1 MLNVEN
7 FFNNE
12 LDDSDDIEEVKM
24 RPYRKNGN
32 IIFALTFYGEVFKHE
47 MIHEDVNSISAAIGP
62 YKTETMI
69 LHEILKQIPKE
80 YHYEIITKIL

>member
-1 MLNVEN
+1 MEIAK
-7 FFNNE
+7 FFK
-12 LDDSDDIEEVKM
+12 DSDDIEEVKM
-24 RPYRKNGN
+24 KSYRKKGN

-47 MIHEDVNSISAAIGP
+47 MSHENVNSITAAIGP

-80 YHYEIITKIL
+80 YHKEIIIKIL